1 MNVITTAIEGVVI
14 IEPRI
19 FEDARGYFFESF
31 SQREFDEKVAPILG
45 HTVTF
50 VQDNESKSSYGVMR
64 GLHFQRPPYTQ
75 SKLVRCV
82 KGAVLD
88 VAVDIR
94 KGSPTYGQHVEC
106 LLCAHDEEGERIARE
121 YENKSRSSFLVPP
134 SSMIGLQ
141 FFVPRGFAHGFAVL
155 SETAVFQYKCDEFY
169 HPEADGGISILD
181 DSLGI
186 DWRIPTDKAIL
197 SEKDTKHSLLKDFDT
212 PFNVNTN
219 LYK

>member
-1 MNVITTAIEGVVI
+1 MNIIQTNIPGVLI
-14 IEPRI
+14 IEPRV
-19 FEDARGYFFESF
+19 FKDSRGYFFESF
-31 SQREFDEKVAPILG
+31 SQREFDEKVTPILG
-45 HTVTF
+45 HSINF
-50 VQDNESKSSYGVMR
+50 VQDNESMSSYGVMR
-64 GLHFQRPPYTQ
+64 GLHYQRMPYTQ

-94 KGSPTYGQHVEC
+94 KGSPTFGQHVAVE
-106 LLCAHDEEGERIARE
+106 LTEDNHR
-121 YENKSRSSFLVPP
+121 
-134 SSMIGLQ
+134 Q
-141 FFVPRGFAHGFAVL
+141 FFIPRGFAHGFAVL

-197 SEKDTKHSLLKDFDT
+197 SEKDTRHALLKDFDS
-212 PFNVNTN
+212 PFDIHVD
-219 LYK
+219 LYDL